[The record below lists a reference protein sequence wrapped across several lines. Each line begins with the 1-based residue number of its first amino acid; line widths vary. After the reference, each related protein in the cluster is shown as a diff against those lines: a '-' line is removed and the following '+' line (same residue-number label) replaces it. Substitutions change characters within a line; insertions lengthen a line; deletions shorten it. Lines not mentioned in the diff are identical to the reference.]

1 MKNLY
6 CRIVDL
12 SIVRQISVAFRSAK
26 VAFLHSFAERKT
38 TVKNRK
44 MLNGL
49 NAFGRTAED
58 SRSTKFYIGLVLCI
72 WFMVAPRASA
82 QTMSGFQADANSE
95 RVSFDAVQPI
105 LRKNCERC
113 HNEDQP
119 RGDLVLT
126 SLDKVLAGSSSG
138 NVVVAGKLEESPLY
152 LLTSH
157 MDTPKMPP
165 NKPRIPQRE
174 LNVIERWIVTG
185 LIEETQGSEKSV
197 SEKPQASP
205 SIGAIAEP
213 SMKSLDKT
221 NSEIQSTASTPNVF
235 SPLVAIPQPT
245 AVRAMAPHPSEPV
258 VAVAGLHQV
267 AILNTDSAEFGAQ
280 AIDVGERD
288 ISALRFS
295 PDGKILLIAAGMT
308 GESGSV
314 LVLDWQ
320 TKQWLPSVGDES
332 DNIQS
337 IDCNSDA
344 SQIAIGTTTRLV
356 KMFGH
361 GNPNE
366 LFVLRKHTDWV
377 LSVAYSRD
385 GILLASGDRF
395 GGIHVWET
403 DTGKEFAALRGH
415 AGGITGL
422 VWSPDGNELS
432 SSSLDGTVRV
442 WNMHTL
448 QAKKQWVANDRG
460 VLSLAMDTNQ
470 GLLTSGR
477 DGWVRKWFPN
487 GTAPSW
493 QTQLPDEVI
502 AICNSVATPST
513 LIAAD
518 AAGGIYRLGSS
529 VSGSNE
535 PAAKVQIS
543 MPISVQTRLF
553 AASAPDAPK
562 RISVKPI
569 MNSVASEPVLDR
581 KPFDSRASSSDLGN
595 STLLSD
601 LEESRRALDSVEQSL
616 EQTYQSAERLEESVV
631 RLKQLI
637 LLQEAR
643 LKQLE
648 LKQKPNRK

>member
-1 MKNLY
+1 MRNLP
-6 CRIVDL
+6 CKLV
-12 SIVRQISVAFRSAK
+12 VQNCVK
-26 VAFLHSFAERKT
+26 V
-38 TVKNRK
+38 
-44 MLNGL
+44 
-49 NAFGRTAED
+49 FGRTAED
-58 SRSTKFYIGLVLCI
+58 GRSPKLSIGLALLI

-82 QTMSGFQADANSE
+82 QTMSGGQVEAISE
-95 RVSFDAVQPI
+95 KVSFDAVQPI
-105 LRKNCERC
+105 LRKHCERC

-119 RGDLVLT
+119 RGDLVLS

-138 NVVVAGKLEESPLY
+138 HVVVAGKLDESPLY

-157 MDTPKMPP
+157 METPKMPP

-185 LIEETQGSEKSV
+185 LIDETQGFEKSV
-197 SEKPQASP
+197 SEIPKATP
-205 SIGAIAEP
+205 STGAIAES
-213 SMKSLDKT
+213 SMTLLDK
-221 NSEIQSTASTPNVF
+221 SSSAIQPTASPPRVFTP
-235 SPLVAIPQPT
+235 LAAIPQPT
-245 AVRAMAPHPSEPV
+245 AVRAMASHPSEPV

-280 AIDVGERD
+280 AIDVGDRD
-288 ISALRFS
+288 VSALRFS
-295 PDGKILLIAAGMT
+295 PDGKILLIAAGMI
-308 GESGSV
+308 GESGTV

-332 DNIQS
+332 DNIQVV
-337 IDCNSDA
+337 DCNGDA
-344 SQIAIGTTTRLV
+344 SQIAIGTTSRLV
-356 KMFGH
+356 KMFDH
-361 GNPNE
+361 SNPKE

-422 VWSPDGNELS
+422 VWSPDGNELT

-442 WNMHTL
+442 WDMHTL
-448 QAKKQWVANDRG
+448 QVKRQWLANDRG
-460 VLSLAMDTNQ
+460 VLSLAMDTEK

-477 DGWVRKWFPN
+477 DGWVRKWMPE

-493 QTQLPDEVI
+493 QTQLADE
-502 AICNSVATPST
+502 AIIICSSDANQGILV
-513 LIAAD
+513 AAD
-518 AAGGIYRLGSS
+518 AAGGIYRLSSS
-529 VSGSNE
+529 VSSANE
-535 PAAKVQIS
+535 PAEKVQIS
-543 MPISVQTRLF
+543 LPISAQKRLF
-553 AASAPDAPK
+553 TASVPDAPK
-562 RISVKPI
+562 RVSLMAI
-569 MNSVASEPVLDR
+569 MRSEATERVLER
-581 KPFDSRASSSDLGN
+581 KPVESRANSSDLGS
-595 STLLSD
+595 STLHSD
-601 LEESRRALDSVEQSL
+601 LEESRRALASVEQSL
-616 EQTYQSAERLEESVV
+616 EQTYQTAERLEESVA

-648 LKQKPNRK
+648 LRQKPNRK

>member
-1 MKNLY
+1 
-6 CRIVDL
+6 
-12 SIVRQISVAFRSAK
+12 
-26 VAFLHSFAERKT
+26 
-38 TVKNRK
+38 
-44 MLNGL
+44 
-49 NAFGRTAED
+49 
-58 SRSTKFYIGLVLCI
+58 
-72 WFMVAPRASA
+72 MVAACASA
-82 QTMSGFQADANSE
+82 QTMSEGQEEANSE

-105 LRKNCERC
+105 LRKHCERC

-157 MDTPKMPP
+157 LETPKMPP

-185 LIEETQGSEKSV
+185 LLEETQGFEKSV
-197 SEKPQASP
+197 SEKPQASH

-213 SMKSLDKT
+213 SMKLLDKT
-221 NSEIQSTASTPNVF
+221 NSEIQSTASPLRVFTPLA
-235 SPLVAIPQPT
+235 PIPQPT
-245 AVRAMAPHPSEPV
+245 AVRAMATHPSEPV
-258 VAVAGLHQV
+258 VAVGGLHQV
-267 AILNTDSAEFGAQ
+267 AILTTDSAAFGAQ

-288 ISALRFS
+288 VSALRFS
-295 PDGKILLIAAGMT
+295 PDGKILLIAAGMI
-308 GESGSV
+308 GESGNV

-320 TKQWLPSVGDES
+320 TKQWLLSVGVES

-356 KMFGH
+356 KMLDRR
-361 GNPNE
+361 NQKE

-442 WNMHTL
+442 WDMHTL
-448 QAKKQWVANDRG
+448 QVKKQWLANDRG
-460 VLSLAMDTNQ
+460 VLSLAMDTEK

-477 DGWVRKWFPN
+477 DGWVRNWMPD

-493 QTQLPDEVI
+493 QTQLPDEALI
-502 AICNSVATPST
+502 ICSSDANRGIMV
-513 LIAAD
+513 AAD

-535 PAAKVQIS
+535 PAAKLRIS

-553 AASAPDAPK
+553 TACAPDAPK

-569 MNSVASEPVLDR
+569 MNRVASEPVLDR

-601 LEESRRALDSVEQSL
+601 LDESRRVLASVEQSL
-616 EQTYQSAERLEESVV
+616 EQTYQSAERLEESVA

-637 LLQEAR
+637 LSQEAR

-648 LKQKPNRK
+648 LK